1 MLRITVQP
9 AEHDRVVLRLEGRLI
24 GPWVRELERVWL
36 EQAKQAGGDKIVV
49 DLSDLTAID
58 DAGRYLL
65 TVLQR
70 DGARFIATT
79 PLMRSL
85 IEEIERGTAH
95 TNEQ

>member
-1 MLRITVQP
+1 MLRITVEP
-9 AEHDRVVLRLEGRLI
+9 ELEMTTIRLEGRLT

-36 EQAKQAGGDKIVV
+36 EESRKTAGDKITL

-65 TVLQR
+65 TVMQR
-70 DGARFIATT
+70 DGAHFVATT

-85 IEEIERGTAH
+85 IEEIERGAGDH
-95 TNEQ
+95 DPQ

>member
-1 MLRITVQP
+1 MLRITVEP
-9 AEHDRVVLRLEGRLI
+9 ERELTTIRLEGRLT

-36 EQAKQAGGDKIVV
+36 EESGKTAGDKITL

-65 TVLQR
+65 TVMQR
-70 DGARFIATT
+70 DGAYFVATT

-85 IEEIERGTAH
+85 IEEIERGAGDH
-95 TNEQ
+95 DPQ

>member
-9 AEHDRVVLRLEGRLI
+9 ENERTTIRLEGRLT

-36 EQAKQAGGDKIVV
+36 EESAKPSPITL

-65 TVLQR
+65 TIMQR
-70 DGARFIATT
+70 DGAQFVAAS
-79 PLMRSL
+79 PLMRSM
-85 IEEIERGTAH
+85 IDEIQRGAGGRRP
-95 TNEQ
+95 